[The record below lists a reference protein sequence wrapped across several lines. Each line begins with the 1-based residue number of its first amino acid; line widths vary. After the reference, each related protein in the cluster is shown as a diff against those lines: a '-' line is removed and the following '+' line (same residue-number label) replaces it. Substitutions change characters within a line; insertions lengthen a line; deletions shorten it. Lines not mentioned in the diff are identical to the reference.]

1 MGLKITNFFANSSYE
16 DDQTQII
23 VCTECLSHLCLSS
36 LVISDK
42 FWGQS
47 GEAYLVDQLINVLCA
62 MDDLETQMK
71 TGLYVINKIKC
82 QQCSSPL
89 GWVYK
94 KSHNISEAGKEGKF
108 VIERKYI
115 HLIPNNLAFSF
126 LAEQAKKLRRKR
138 SSVSTLVSD
147 DDSISLYLQCDS
159 LVADKSL
166 ATTSSGRPAIS
177 HFRDSLGLRRSHFCV
192 DKDHC
197 DEHGEEANVFVDM

>member
-94 KSHNISEAGKEGKF
+94 KSHNISEAYKEGKF

-147 DDSISLYLQCDS
+147 DDSISDLDETYKQLMDKPCEHS
-159 LVADKSL
+159 ADI
-166 ATTSSGRPAIS
+166 R
-177 HFRDSLGLRRSHFCV
+177 
-192 DKDHC
+192 
-197 DEHGEEANVFVDM
+197 EHGLDMPEIRNWKWESPIESA